1 LQGNETDSRKSLYIE
16 TTIPSYAT
24 AWDSTDVLNYHKQVV
39 TRAFWRDER
48 DRYRLCTSRA
58 VLAECA
64 KGDPDAAR
72 RRKDFMG
79 DIQAYPVTEADT
91 ALAAEY
97 QRLLGI
103 PDRAKADCVHLA
115 VCVTNKVEYL
125 LTWNCTHLGT
135 IAYAAVRKYN
145 DRHDLWMPCLV
156 TPENI
161 SETIAMEGWRDYDLS
176 RNDGRAE

>member
-1 LQGNETDSRKSLYIE
+1 MGKEKPTLYIE
-16 TTIPSYAT
+16 TTIPSYAA
-24 AWDSTDVLNYHKQVV
+24 AWDSLDLLKLHRQVI

-48 DRYRLCTSRA
+48 HRFRLCTSDA
-58 VLAECA
+58 VLDECA
-64 KGDPDAAR
+64 DGDPDAAL

-79 DIQAYPVTEADT
+79 GIQAYPVTDAEI

-103 PDRAKADCVHLA
+103 PERAKLDCVHLA
-115 VCVTNKVEYL
+115 VCVTNKVDYL
-125 LTWNCTHLGT
+125 LTWNCGHMGT
-135 IAYAAVRKYN
+135 VAQAAVTEYN
-145 DRHDLWMPCLV
+145 TKRGLWVPRMV

-161 SETIAMEGWRDYDLS
+161 NETIELEERNDLQ